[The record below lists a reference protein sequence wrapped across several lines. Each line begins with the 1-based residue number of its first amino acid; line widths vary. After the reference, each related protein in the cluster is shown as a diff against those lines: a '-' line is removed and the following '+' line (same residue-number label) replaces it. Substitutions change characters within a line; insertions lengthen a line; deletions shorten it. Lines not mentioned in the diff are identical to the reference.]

1 MQENRKQSDGQSDSS
16 SIGSLL
22 DDTDREVCSLT
33 DRAFRSLCVA
43 ELETSYTESDPAV
56 PSNIAHQL
64 SSKLLQGPHNEK
76 TVSRNK
82 LSKVEE
88 HSTFQQFPKN
98 SQENKKASTNTRK
111 KVSLPVSGPCNY
123 KHTSKVSSLIKTFDK
138 AEDEASL
145 ALAEH
150 PDKNSLKKCPLIL
163 GRNITFLGGKTI
175 LNIQKELSEFSDT
188 SQDMANGSDRDEL
201 QKRHSKMDL
210 ICQGPYSFHF
220 SQADASKSKIST
232 VSKVALKNRTGR
244 AKEPARKGR
253 FLHSENSA
261 FESWKAHH
269 KSLSEIKPKQHNL
282 TFEGTPFLNE
292 SCIFKINVSPTDTTA
307 SGILEQDFSDA
318 LSEKSEASFSSTA
331 LPQTSLPICEDT
343 VSQILLPQVST
354 LPAVVCKIPTP
365 PSRTSEDPFTPTL
378 TSQIDVLPVP
388 LPKVPISPSLSQTSV
403 PPVMAPCGTDSQI
416 PVSHATSVPEK
427 GNNSELEKICPP
439 WRKQKLILGKIE
451 PVQDITCDIPK
462 RKDSLYGK
470 ISDLTLLTEA
480 AASKSPISVSIPSS
494 TSFNISKLLT
504 PVIPQE
510 KNEVESQLLPVTLP
524 ISDTRRIKEIE
535 GENIY
540 CSQNDYKSKASR
552 LLFNLK
558 DIRKRVKST
567 YSPSPLLRAL
577 EEDEKIKEQHNIKS
591 SVTAIGVVQEDSQK
605 LIDDSDKNHL
615 SEQMDN
621 TMENS
626 IAAGV
631 NENYVTAAASKSK
644 TDSLNYQ
651 NRDNLR
657 QRTSADIGDF
667 KMVSAMALPPVKH
680 RQYSPSSTC
689 SFGDVTEQHVN
700 SLCLQDSKKE
710 KGVLCHGSDVGS
722 QASPNQ
728 FFTAEENIVNTDSQ
742 AFPLTGNEQKGKR
755 STSSSE
761 QSFISITDQP
771 FNETNSSLLELFQK
785 ACLQESQR
793 KKSDTGVEETPNCK
807 EAETER
813 REELH
818 DYLSNNNSNVDWK
831 CERKKAQSE
840 NGNAVQERMV
850 KEKKDRWKTTDS
862 VSESKSEEPLT
873 PVLPNSFKPN
883 LFMIKDNTFKSPPV
897 IKTIKLPL
905 HRSFSCQEPI
915 ASSYSETEKHYGP
928 MQTIINTEEVGL
940 SCSKMRSQQKAE
952 DTGKENN
959 PTTESTLTEGLEGI
973 TSLVKDDDDDDRGVN
988 NTSVLSGKNLKSS
1001 EKLVKEKVR
1010 AAELKLNPTSQP
1022 NLTIESELAKNKQTS
1037 PTREKTHFKNHLIPK
1052 RRGGSCVKKIISQE
1066 TKSPIVS
1073 ENPTSFPALSDT
1085 IEDITAATGSLSNC
1099 TQINPRSDSVVS
1111 YSLTSPLAGSGAV
1124 FNVSEAEKIT
1134 NTSLQH
1140 KETESRDQSLTTE
1153 TFNPVQRSQHSEDAR
1168 NSPVTNGKLQLMGQ
1182 MAKTAAK
1189 PPAVPPKTEKALRR
1203 AKKLA
1208 NKRKKAVSQP
1218 KRLQD
1223 EPTPPCEDTAHLS
1236 LVQSPLSPRSLLTPS
1251 ESNLENQSAISFSP
1265 TPSLPAT
1272 QRKLLQD
1279 PDSGEYFIIDL
1290 PVQLKTFYDPES
1302 GKYIQL
1308 SIPSSKRNL
1317 SQTPTSEILSSPHA
1331 LYPSA
1336 LPLRVSSVPVLASPS
1351 QLSETTSSLQGTL
1364 LKSASEW
1371 QLGDQCPDNP
1381 PCDTHS
1387 HETDGSQY
1395 NCEKDTSLSANAD
1408 IISVGAIEDFVV
1420 EGIL

>member
-1 MQENRKQSDGQSDSS
+1 MQENKKQSDGQSDSS

-43 ELETSYTESDPAV
+43 ELEASYTDSDPAV
-56 PSNIAHQL
+56 PSNITHQL

-76 TVSRNK
+76 TVSRK
-82 LSKVEE
+82 QLSKAEE

-98 SQENKKASTNTRK
+98 SHENKKASTNTRGK
-111 KVSLPVSGPCNY
+111 MSLPVSGLCNY

-150 PDKNSLKKCPLIL
+150 PDKNSLKKGPLIF
-163 GRNITFLGGKTI
+163 GRNITSLGGKTI

-201 QKRHSKMDL
+201 HKRHSKMDL

-220 SQADASKSKIST
+220 SQADACKSKISN
-232 VSKVALKNRTGR
+232 VSKKAVKNRTGR

-261 FESWKAHH
+261 FESWNAHH
-269 KSLSEIKPKQHNL
+269 KNLSEMGDSSEIKPKGHNL
-282 TFEGTPFLNE
+282 TFGGTPFLNE
-292 SCIFKINVSPTDTTA
+292 SCTSKRNVSPDDITVT
-307 SGILEQDFSDA
+307 GILEQDFSDV
-318 LSEKSEASFSSTA
+318 LSEKSEASFSSAA
-331 LPQTSLPICEDT
+331 LPQISLPIHEDT
-343 VSQILLPQVST
+343 VSKVLLPQVST
-354 LPAVVCKIPTP
+354 LSAVVCKIPTP
-365 PSRTSEDPFTPTL
+365 PSHTSEDPFTPPL
-378 TSQIDVLPVP
+378 TSQIDVLPAP
-388 LPKVPISPSLSQTSV
+388 LSKVPISPSLSQISV
-403 PPVMAPCGTDSQI
+403 PPVMVPCGTDAQI
-416 PVSHATSVPEK
+416 LAPHVTSVPEK
-427 GNNSELEKICPP
+427 CNNSELENICPP
-439 WRKQKLILGKIE
+439 WRKQKLTLGKME
-451 PVQDITCDIPK
+451 PVQNIACDMPK

-470 ISDLTLLTEA
+470 QSDLSLLTE
-480 AASKSPISVSIPSS
+480 SPKSVSIPSS

-504 PVIPQE
+504 PIIPQE
-510 KNEVESQLLPVTLP
+510 RNEVESQLLPVTHP
-524 ISDTRRIKEIE
+524 ISDTRRIKDIE
-535 GENIY
+535 EGNLY

-567 YSPSPLLRAL
+567 YSPSPLPRAL
-577 EEDEKIKEQHNIKS
+577 EEDEKIKEHNIKS
-591 SVTAIGVVQEDSQK
+591 SVTAIGMVQEDSKK
-605 LIDDSDKNHL
+605 LIDDSDK
-615 SEQMDN
+615 EQMDN

-626 IAAGV
+626 IAADV
-631 NENYVTAAASKSK
+631 NENYLTATASKSK
-644 TDSLNYQ
+644 ADSLNYQ

-657 QRTSADIGDF
+657 QCTSADIEDF
-667 KMVSAMALPPVKH
+667 KMVSATALHPIKH
-680 RQYSPSSTC
+680 SFRQYSPSSSC
-689 SFGDVTEQHVN
+689 SLDVSEQHVN
-700 SLCLQDSKKE
+700 SLYLQDPKKE
-710 KGVLCHGSDVGS
+710 KGVPCHSSNVGS
-722 QASPNQ
+722 PASPNQ
-728 FFTAEENIVNTDSQ
+728 YFTAEENIVNTDSQ
-742 AFPLTGNEQKGKR
+742 ACPLNGTEQKGKR

-771 FNETNSSLLELFQK
+771 FNETNSSLLQLFHK

-793 KKSDTGVEETPNCK
+793 KKSDVGVEEMPNCK
-807 EAETER
+807 GTETER
-813 REELH
+813 RKELH
-818 DYLSNNNSNVDWK
+818 DFLSNDNSNVDGK
-831 CERKKAQSE
+831 GKRKKEQSE
-840 NGNAVQERMV
+840 NGSTVQERMG
-850 KEKKDRWKTTDS
+850 KEKKEDRGKIVDS
-862 VSESKSEEPLT
+862 ASESKSEEPLT
-873 PVLPNSFKPN
+873 PILPNSFKPN

-897 IKTIKLPL
+897 IKTIRLPL

-915 ASSYSETEKHYGP
+915 AGSYSETEKQYGP
-928 MQTIINTEEVGL
+928 RQMIMNTEEVGL
-940 SCSKMRSQQKAE
+940 SFSRMRSQHKAE
-952 DTGKENN
+952 ATGKENN
-959 PTTESTLTEGLEGI
+959 PTTEYTHTEGLGSI
-973 TSLVKDDDDDDRGVN
+973 ISLVKDDDNDDDEGAQT
-988 NTSVLSGKNLKSS
+988 TSVLSGKNVKSS
-1001 EKLVKEKVR
+1001 ENLVREKVR
-1010 AAELKLNPTSQP
+1010 AAELKLSPTSQP
-1022 NLTIESELAKNKQTS
+1022 NLSIERELAKNKQTS
-1037 PTREKTHFKNHLIPK
+1037 PTREKNHLIPK

-1066 TKSPIVS
+1066 TKSPSVS
-1073 ENPTSFPALSDT
+1073 ESPASFPGLSDT
-1085 IEDITAATGSLSNC
+1085 IEDVTAATGSLSNC
-1099 TQINPRSDSVVS
+1099 TQPNPRSASMVS
-1111 YSLTSPLAGSGAV
+1111 HSFTSPLTGSGAV
-1124 FNVSEAEKIT
+1124 FNASDAEKIT
-1134 NTSLQH
+1134 NTSLLH
-1140 KETESRDQSLTTE
+1140 KATESREQPSPTE

-1223 EPTPPCEDTAHLS
+1223 EPTPPCEDTAHLP
-1236 LVQSPLSPRSLLTPS
+1236 LVESPLSPRSLLTPS
-1251 ESNLENQSAISFSP
+1251 ESNLEHQPAISLSP
-1265 TPSLPAT
+1265 APSLPAT

-1331 LYPSA
+1331 LYPNA

-1351 QLSETTSSLQGTL
+1351 QLSETASSLQGTL
-1364 LKSASEW
+1364 LKPTLEW
-1371 QLGDQCPDNP
+1371 QLADQSPDNQ
-1381 PCDTHS
+1381 PCDIHDQ
-1387 HETDGSQY
+1387 EDDRSQY